1 MIRKCLKDSFPW
13 WFFPLYRS
21 LGILPL
27 HPNSQGIRFD
37 PKTAPVGIVL
47 LTMALLSFTYGLIG
61 YSFPANIPLLKQ
73 GVWLLTGFSGII
85 GALISTSVMV
95 IQCKKN
101 RFGEIIETIAAAEK
115 LIVVEDRSRVG
126 IFHQLDKI
134 TVGMYVLLTCFLI
147 PLTIFY
153 QNSDNSK
160 AVLVMSCC
168 SQFFT
173 LSMELIFIRL
183 ALLIATQFK
192 RLNKNVQQNYREL
205 PTFLA
210 EKKNFKTLSTGLQEC
225 VLPIQEIRQ
234 CHLLL
239 SKALKDTNSVF
250 MIQLTCTFMNLFI
263 HAIVNPSF
271 IIDSF
276 VQSRNSYLATI
287 SMLIQLLWFLF
298 SLTSLVSI
306 TWTCTYTTYHGKRS
320 AFFISNL
327 LSLELPSVYRKQVKR
342 ALLQVC
348 GNTVE
353 FTIQD
358 FFKIDIKIITSFAG
372 MALTYLIV
380 ILQFDS
386 ATPHKKPTS

>member
-95 IQCKKN
+95 NQSKKN
-101 RFGEIIETIAAAEK
+101 RFGEIIETVAAAEK

-153 QNSDNSK
+153 QNNDNSK

-173 LSMELIFIRL
+173 LSLELIFVRAARMCFADTRNKTVPFTAEQSPQGYQLSIHGPADEHIHESVHPRYSKPEFHHRL
-183 ALLIATQFK
+183 LRSVEELVLSCYH
-192 RLNKNVQQNYREL
+192 LNVNS
-205 PTFLA
+205 
-210 EKKNFKTLSTGLQEC
+210 TL
-225 VLPIQEIRQ
+225 V
-234 CHLLL
+234 
-239 SKALKDTNSVF
+239 
-250 MIQLTCTFMNLFI
+250 
-263 HAIVNPSF
+263 
-271 IIDSF
+271 
-276 VQSRNSYLATI
+276 
-287 SMLIQLLWFLF
+287 
-298 SLTSLVSI
+298 VSI
-306 TWTCTYTTYHGKRS
+306 LTHLSGFYH
-320 AFFISNL
+320 L
-327 LSLELPSVYRKQVKR
+327 DLHVYYLSRE
-342 ALLQVC
+342 
-348 GNTVE
+348 
-353 FTIQD
+353 
-358 FFKIDIKIITSFAG
+358 
-372 MALTYLIV
+372 
-380 ILQFDS
+380 
-386 ATPHKKPTS
+386 